1 MPRKMSEPADRH
13 VGARVRTQ
21 RLMLKMSQT
30 DLGEALG
37 LTYQQVQKYEKG
49 TNRIG
54 ASRLQQISEVL
65 EVPVSF
71 FFEGISPSG
80 AAQKREVPSLA
91 YVSKFLASSEGL
103 ALAKAI
109 MRINN
114 PSLRRSFVR
123 LAQEI
128 ATDDDD

>member
-1 MPRKMSEPADRH
+1 
-13 VGARVRTQ
+13 
-21 RLMLKMSQT
+21 MLKMSQT
-30 DLGEALG
+30 DLGKALG

-54 ASRLQQISEVL
+54 ASRLQQISDVL

-80 AAQKREVPSLA
+80 AVKKREVPSLT

-114 PSLRRSFVR
+114 PGLRRSFVR

-128 ATDDDD
+128 AIDDD